1 MIFDYDSALA
11 DTEPLHWKSCVRMLE
26 PYGIDCTWEDYR
38 VHGLGVDDVEMCDL
52 IQRTWP
58 HVNVSELLGRNAER
72 KQFVC
77 ELSLA
82 QLPIPREAIVF
93 LATLN
98 KYRLGL
104 VTSSER
110 AIVEPVLCACKLLDR
125 FDARVFGGEA
135 VKRKPSPEPYLLIRE
150 RPRIR
155 TGVVFED
162 SSPGIESALAAGFTV
177 VKIGSPFDLPRIAS
191 ESLSTQGSDISGA

>member
-1 MIFDYDSALA
+1 
-11 DTEPLHWKSCVRMLE
+11 MLE

-52 IQRTWP
+52 IQRRRP

-125 FDARVFGGEA
+125 FDARVFDGISL
-135 VKRKPSPEPYLLIRE
+135 KRRNMRQFSYRNGHPFICLIQRQIGILARHSSPEPSKEGIVNAAVR
-150 RPRIR
+150 RPGSIQRVGLR
-155 TGVVFED
+155 DNATCKQVAVRQN
-162 SSPGIESALAAGFTV
+162 SA
-177 VKIGSPFDLPRIAS
+177 PR
-191 ESLSTQGSDISGA
+191 D